1 MKEDKIGKYRCK
13 SCKRNWY
20 SSHAIQERYQMC
32 IKCKKECYPQI
43 IRYDSNNP
51 PKCLQ
56 KVLNSRDT
64 THILKRAHLSLYCQN
79 CLEGKYCL
87 DANEIKRVH
96 LSLYCQ
102 NCLEGKYCLDANEI
116 KRVHSTIEEKTKR
129 LNKKKKITNERK
141 WRTERLTDEQYKQY
155 MNDHRQLWLD
165 QVK

>member
-13 SCKRNWY
+13 SCNRNWY

-96 LSLYCQ
+96 
-102 NCLEGKYCLDANEI
+102 
-116 KRVHSTIEEKTKR
+116 STIEEKTKR
-129 LNKKKKITNERK
+129 LNKKKKSQMRENGELK
-141 WRTERLTDEQYKQY
+141 D
-155 MNDHRQLWLD
+155 
-165 QVK
+165 

>member
-32 IKCKKECYPQI
+32 IKCKRECYPQI

-64 THILKRAHLSLYCQN
+64 THILKRA
-79 CLEGKYCL
+79 
-87 DANEIKRVH
+87 H

>member
-96 LSLYCQ
+96 
-102 NCLEGKYCLDANEI
+102 
-116 KRVHSTIEEKTKR
+116 STIEEKTKR